1 MSRRFPPV
9 YSQAK
14 IVHVVHVLFSGVE
27 LSSLGEFDINQI
39 FEGGGHRD
47 LVDVFPTGS
56 TAHVTGSH
64 HTDNER

>member
-27 LSSLGEFDINQI
+27 LSSLGEFDMHPI
-39 FEGGGHRD
+39 FEGGGDRN